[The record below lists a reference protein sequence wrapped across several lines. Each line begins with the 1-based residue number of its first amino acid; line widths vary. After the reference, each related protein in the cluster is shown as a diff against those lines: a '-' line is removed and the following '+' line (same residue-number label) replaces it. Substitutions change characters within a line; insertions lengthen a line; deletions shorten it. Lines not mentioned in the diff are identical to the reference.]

1 MFERNNCI
9 RYESAGIRMISLPRP
24 NFGALRL
31 KSGRVMGKAGVG
43 VRSELIWLAGFLL
56 SFSLAPF
63 RLAVEFFHVLMGSPR
78 TTYYALR
85 DSRDWILA
93 KVAYLQDESD
103 RWRRTFTLLKSPYSL
118 LRAMGFSPQMAGT
131 FLFAS
136 TAVTST
142 VVVNEVMEGKSF
154 SAGDSGVYAAPLD
167 APIEWSDE
175 DNTLRIDLGSVPVGE
190 ISISDVS
197 VGTAYANSALPS
209 GETNV
214 IIVGGLPATSDPV
227 FAETYLEVGHLIVDR
242 WRCTKFSVSNVEAHT
257 LNVKYNSSDGQ
268 SIAPVPGTPRA
279 RGIGGGNRADKM
291 VTKGGLYDQIKI
303 TAPNSGVNGRVD
315 VLDLSNLY
323 TKGGPCILSRI
334 KAGILDITYLEV
346 GNGDGFAAKDF
357 EITGTTTYK
366 TFNNIDNVEVSISP
380 PS

>member
-1 MFERNNCI
+1 
-9 RYESAGIRMISLPRP
+9 MISLPRP
-24 NFGALRL
+24 NFGALRS

-85 DSRDWILA
+85 DSRDWILV

-154 SAGDSGVYAAPLD
+154 RAGDSGVYTAPLD
-167 APIEWSDE
+167 IPTEYYDD
-175 DNTLRIDLGSVPVGE
+175 DNTLRVDLGSTPVGLLQIE
-190 ISISDVS
+190 NVTI
-197 VGTAYANSALPS
+197 GTAYANSALPS
-209 GETNV
+209 GESNAV
-214 IIVGGLPATSDPV
+214 IVGGLPAVSDPA
-227 FAETYLEVGHLIVDR
+227 FTETYLEVGHMTVDR
-242 WRCTKFSVSNVEAHT
+242 WRCTQMTLANIEAHH
-257 LNVKYNSSDGQ
+257 LIVKQNASDGQ
-268 SIAPVPGTPRA
+268 SIAAVAGTPRA
-279 RGIGGGNRADKM
+279 RAIGGGNRADAM
-291 VTKGGLYDQIKI
+291 VTSGGYYDQIKI
-303 TAPNSGVNGRVD
+303 TSATSGVNGKVD
-315 VLDLSNLY
+315 RLILSNLY
-323 TKGGPCILSRI
+323 TKGGPCALSRI
-334 KAGILDITYLEV
+334 KAGTLEIILNEI
-346 GNGDGFAAKDF
+346 GSGDGFASKDF
-357 EITGTTTYK
+357 TIATSVIYK
-366 TFNNIDNVEVSISP
+366 TFTNEDNVEVSISP

>member
-1 MFERNNCI
+1 
-9 RYESAGIRMISLPRP
+9 
-24 NFGALRL
+24 
-31 KSGRVMGKAGVG
+31 MGKAGVG

-154 SAGDSGVYAAPLD
+154 SAGDSGVYSAPAD
-167 APIEWSDE
+167 IPTEYYDD
-175 DNTLRIDLGSVPVGE
+175 DNTLRVDLGSTPVGLLQIE
-190 ISISDVS
+190 NVTI
-197 VGTAYANSALPS
+197 GTAYANSALPS
-209 GETNV
+209 GESSAV
-214 IIVGGLPATSDPV
+214 IVGGLPAVVDPA
-227 FAETYLEVGHLIVDR
+227 FTETYLEVGHMTVDR
-242 WRCTKFSVSNVEAHT
+242 WRCTTMT
-257 LNVKYNSSDGQ
+257 L
-268 SIAPVPGTPRA
+268 A
-279 RGIGGGNRADKM
+279 
-291 VTKGGLYDQIKI
+291 
-303 TAPNSGVNGRVD
+303 
-315 VLDLSNLY
+315 
-323 TKGGPCILSRI
+323 
-334 KAGILDITYLEV
+334 
-346 GNGDGFAAKDF
+346 
-357 EITGTTTYK
+357 
-366 TFNNIDNVEVSISP
+366 NI
-380 PS
+380 

>member
-154 SAGDSGVYAAPLD
+154 SAGDSGVYSAPAD
-167 APIEWSDE
+167 IPTEYSDD
-175 DNTLRIDLGSVPVGE
+175 DNTLRVDLGSTPIGLLQIENVT
-190 ISISDVS
+190 
-197 VGTAYANSALPS
+197 VGTAYANSSLPS
-209 GETNV
+209 GESSV
-214 IIVGGLPATSDPV
+214 VIVGGLPAVVDPA
-227 FAETYLEVGHLIVDR
+227 FTETYLEVGHMTVDR
-242 WRCTKFSVSNVEAHT
+242 WRCTTMTLENIEAHH
-257 LNVKYNSSDGQ
+257 LIVKENASDGQ
-268 SIAPVPGTPRA
+268 SISAVGGTPRA
-279 RGIGGGNRADKM
+279 RGIGGGNRADAM
-291 VTKGGLYDQIKI
+291 VTSGGYYDQIKI
-303 TAPNSGVNGRVD
+303 TSATSGVNGKVD
-315 VLDLSNLY
+315 RLILSNLY
-323 TKGGPCILSRI
+323 TKGGACSLSRI
-334 KAGILDITYLEV
+334 KASVLEIILNEI
-346 GNGDGFAAKDF
+346 GAGDGFATKDF
-357 EITGTTTYK
+357 TIATSVIYK
-366 TFNNIDNVEVSISP
+366 TFTNEDNVEVSISP